1 MQKLNWQATM
11 KFLCFLLPLS
21 SYFSSSS
28 EMLWLK
34 GILRSLKNLSMKKIY
49 TNLEVDLDYLNNK
62 LSQALLVFYGT
73 KLIFQQCSRYF
84 AIILMES
91 ARSHLLQ
98 RINVFVIDE
107 CRDYCHLN
115 VLQSC
120 GQLCFFGRFL
130 FIFLSLYC

>member
-34 GILRSLKNLSMKKIY
+34 GILRNLKNLSMKKIY

-73 KLIFQQCSRYF
+73 KLIFQQCSWYF
-84 AIILMES
+84 VIILMES

-130 FIFLSLYC
+130 FIFLSLFC